1 MESSNL
7 SLHSLLKEEH
17 PPLLS
22 PTNILRNTNNLTRH
36 FQNSKFQERLKVQ
49 NKVAMFK
56 LKIISSV
63 CFTFMTIEFIFG
75 YIAGSLAIISDAT
88 HLLSDL
94 AGFLISLFSLI
105 VALKPADKNFT
116 FGYHRFEVLGALAS
130 ILIIWALT
138 VWLLLEA
145 VYRIKHP
152 NPIVGLIMVCIAA
165 GSLVFNI
172 IMNRILAYNPVV
184 NAMDEGMGAI
194 KQNKEKE
201 EEKELDNSNNINSEI
216 MMNLNN
222 NNKNDLK
229 EKLLDN
235 SDEENSDKFVN
246 LGMNEDDLEH
256 NLKADENPVIRAAY
270 IHILGD
276 MIQSTGVLLAALAIY
291 LFQDTHPGV
300 RILDPICTFCFAIVV
315 LCITF
320 PVSRDCIFVL
330 LESTPRDLDIESL
343 YAELSSI
350 KGVISVHDIHLWN
363 ISIGRPSIALH
374 IICENPGDTLKIAN
388 ETCKSYGIKHC
399 TIQTETKDCNCKHEE
414 DNDIH

>member
-1 MESSNL
+1 METSNL
-7 SLHSLLKEEH
+7 SLSNLLKEEH
-17 PPLLS
+17 SSLLS
-22 PTNILRNTNNLTRH
+22 PSSMIRPTNSLNKH

-49 NKVAMFK
+49 NQVAMFK

-75 YIAGSLAIISDAT
+75 YLAGSLAIISDAT

-138 VWLLLEA
+138 AWLLVEA

-165 GSLVFNI
+165 GSLLFNI
-172 IMNRILAYNPVV
+172 IMNRILAYNPVA

-194 KQNKEKE
+194 KQNKESE
-201 EEKELDNSNNINSEI
+201 SDNNNEVT
-216 MMNLNN
+216 MNLNN
-222 NNKNDLK
+222 NNNDMK
-229 EKLLDN
+229 EALLN
-235 SDEENSDKFVN
+235 SNDRENGNKDIN
-246 LGMNEDDLEH
+246 LGMNENDLEH
-256 NLKADENPVIRAAY
+256 NLKADDNPVIRAAY

-291 LFQDTHPGV
+291 FFQDTHPGI

-320 PVSRDCIFVL
+320 PVSRDCFYVL

-343 YAELSSI
+343 YNDLGSI
-350 KGVISVHDIHLWN
+350 NGVISVHDIHLWN

-374 IICENPGDTLKIAN
+374 IICENPGETLKIAT
-388 ETCKSYGIKHC
+388 ETCKNYGIKHC
-399 TIQTETKDCNCKHEE
+399 TIQTETKECNCQHEE

>member
-1 MESSNL
+1 METSNISRL
-7 SLHSLLKEEH
+7 VPEEQ

-22 PTNILRNTNNLTRH
+22 PSNILRPTNNLTRH
-36 FQNSKFQERLKVQ
+36 FQNSKFQERLKIQ
-49 NKVAMFK
+49 NQVAMFK
-56 LKIISSV
+56 LKVISSV

-75 YIAGSLAIISDAT
+75 YIAGSLAIMSDAT

-105 VALKPADKNFT
+105 VALKPANKNFT

-130 ILIIWALT
+130 ILIIWGLT
-138 VWLLLEA
+138 VWLLIAA

-152 NPIVGLIMVCIAA
+152 NPIVGIIMVCIAA

-184 NAMDEGMGAI
+184 NAMDEGMGSI
-194 KQNKEKE
+194 KETKKE
-201 EEKELDNSNNINSEI
+201 EEINSNEAVTMNILNNNDLNEGLLDNYNTAENSKDSNSNNN
-216 MMNLNN
+216 
-222 NNKNDLK
+222 
-229 EKLLDN
+229 
-235 SDEENSDKFVN
+235 
-246 LGMNEDDLEH
+246 GMNEGDLEH
-256 NLKADENPVIRAAY
+256 NLKADDNPVIRAAY

-276 MIQSTGVLLAALAIY
+276 MIQSSGVLLAALMIY

-320 PVSRDCIFVL
+320 PVSRDCFYVL

-343 YAELSSI
+343 YNDLSSI

-374 IICENPGDTLKIAN
+374 IICDNPDEILKVATQ
-388 ETCKSYGIKHC
+388 TCKNYGIKHC
-399 TIQTETKDCNCKHEE
+399 TIQTETVECNCQHEE

>member
-1 MESSNL
+1 METSNL
-7 SLHSLLKEEH
+7 SLSNLLKEEH
-17 PPLLS
+17 SSLLS
-22 PTNILRNTNNLTRH
+22 PSSMIRPTNSLNKH

-49 NKVAMFK
+49 NQVAMFK

-75 YIAGSLAIISDAT
+75 YLAGSLAIISDAT

-94 AGFLISLFSLI
+94 VGFLISLFSLI

-138 VWLLLEA
+138 AWLLVEA

-165 GSLVFNI
+165 GSLLFNI
-172 IMNRILAYNPVV
+172 IMNRILAYNPVA

-194 KQNKEKE
+194 KQNKESE
-201 EEKELDNSNNINSEI
+201 SDNNNEVT
-216 MMNLNN
+216 MNLNN
-222 NNKNDLK
+222 NNNDMK
-229 EKLLDN
+229 EALLN
-235 SDEENSDKFVN
+235 SNDRENGNKDIN
-246 LGMNEDDLEH
+246 LGMNENDLEH
-256 NLKADENPVIRAAY
+256 NLKADDNPVIRAAY

-291 LFQDTHPGV
+291 FFQDTHPGI

-320 PVSRDCIFVL
+320 PVSRDCFYVL

-343 YAELSSI
+343 YNDLGSI
-350 KGVISVHDIHLWN
+350 NGVISVHDIHLWN

-374 IICENPGDTLKIAN
+374 IICENPGETLKIAT
-388 ETCKSYGIKHC
+388 ETCKNYGIKHC
-399 TIQTETKDCNCKHEE
+399 TIQTETKECNCQHEE

>member
-1 MESSNL
+1 METTNISSLIPGENP
-7 SLHSLLKEEH
+7 S
-17 PPLLS
+17 LLS
-22 PTNILRNTNNLTRH
+22 PSSILRPVNDLTKH

-63 CFTFMTIEFIFG
+63 CCTFMIIEFIFG
-75 YIAGSLAIISDAT
+75 YLAGSLAIMSDAT

-105 VALKPADKNFT
+105 VALKPANKDFT

-138 VWLLLEA
+138 VWLLIAA

-184 NAMDEGMGAI
+184 NSMDEGMGAI
-194 KQNKEKE
+194 KTVKKEQE
-201 EEKELDNSNNINSEI
+201 NNNINNINEPITLNIS
-216 MMNLNN
+216 NN
-222 NNKNDLK
+222 NDMK
-229 EKLLDN
+229 EALLDN
-235 SDEENSDKFVN
+235 YNTNE
-246 LGMNEDDLEH
+246 MNANDLEH
-256 NLKADENPVIRAAY
+256 NLKADDNPVIRAAY

-276 MIQSTGVLLAALAIY
+276 MIQSAGVLLAALMIY

-320 PVSRDCIFVL
+320 PVSRDCLFVL
-330 LESTPRDLDIESL
+330 LESTPRDLDIDSL
-343 YAELSSI
+343 YNDLSDI

-374 IICENPGDTLKIAN
+374 IICDNPDDILKKA
-388 ETCKSYGIKHC
+388 TQKCQDYGIKHC
-399 TIQTETKDCNCKHEE
+399 TIQTETVECNCQHEE

>member
-1 MESSNL
+1 METSNISRL
-7 SLHSLLKEEH
+7 VPEEH

-22 PTNILRNTNNLTRH
+22 PSNILQPTNDLTRH
-36 FQNSKFQERLKVQ
+36 FQNSKFQERLKIQ
-49 NKVAMFK
+49 NQVAMFK
-56 LKIISSV
+56 LKVISSV
-63 CFTFMTIEFIFG
+63 CCTFMTIEFIFG
-75 YIAGSLAIISDAT
+75 YIAGSLAIMSDAT

-105 VALKPADKNFT
+105 VALKPANKNFT

-130 ILIIWALT
+130 ILIIWGLT
-138 VWLLLEA
+138 VWLLIAA

-152 NPIVGLIMVCIAA
+152 NPIVGIIMVCIAA

-184 NAMDEGMGAI
+184 NAMDDGLGAI
-194 KQNKEKE
+194 KETKKE
-201 EEKELDNSNNINSEI
+201 EESNSNEAVTMNI
-216 MMNLNN
+216 LNN
-222 NNKNDLK
+222 NDMN
-229 EKLLDN
+229 EGLLDN
-235 SDEENSDKFVN
+235 YNTAENSKDSN
-246 LGMNEDDLEH
+246 NNNGMNEGDLEH
-256 NLKADENPVIRAAY
+256 NLKADDNPVIRAAY

-276 MIQSTGVLLAALAIY
+276 MIQSSGVLLAALMIY

-320 PVSRDCIFVL
+320 PVSRDCFYVL

-343 YAELSSI
+343 YNDLSSI

-374 IICENPGDTLKIAN
+374 IICDNPDEILKTATQ
-388 ETCKSYGIKHC
+388 TCKDYGIKHC
-399 TIQTETKDCNCKHEE
+399 TIQTETKECNCQHEE

>member
-1 MESSNL
+1 METSSI
-7 SLHSLLKEEH
+7 SLNSLLKENH

-22 PTNILRNTNNLTRH
+22 PANILSPTNDLTRH

-49 NKVAMFK
+49 NQVAMFK

-94 AGFLISLFSLI
+94 AGFLISLFSLV
-105 VALKPADKNFT
+105 VALKPADKDFT

-138 VWLLLEA
+138 VWLLIEA

-152 NPIVGLIMVCIAA
+152 NPIVGFIMVCIAA

-194 KQNKEKE
+194 KINK
-201 EEKELDNSNNINSEI
+201 DNEIDNNNNNIDNEVT
-216 MMNLNN
+216 MNLNN
-222 NNKNDLK
+222 NKNDMKEALLDNNDLK
-229 EKLLDN
+229 KGNRAADL
-235 SDEENSDKFVN
+235 V
-246 LGMNEDDLEH
+246 MNESDLEH
-256 NLKADENPVIRAAY
+256 NLKADDNPVIRAAY

-320 PVSRDCIFVL
+320 PVSKDCIFVL

-343 YAELSSI
+343 YSDLSSL

-374 IICENPGDTLKIAN
+374 IICENPGETIKIAT

-399 TIQTETKDCNCKHEE
+399 TIQTETKEYNCQHEE

>member
-1 MESSNL
+1 
-7 SLHSLLKEEH
+7 
-17 PPLLS
+17 
-22 PTNILRNTNNLTRH
+22 
-36 FQNSKFQERLKVQ
+36 
-49 NKVAMFK
+49 
-56 LKIISSV
+56 
-63 CFTFMTIEFIFG
+63 MTIEFIFG

-138 VWLLLEA
+138 VWLLIEA

-184 NAMDEGMGAI
+184 NAMDEGMGEI
-194 KQNKEKE
+194 KQVKNKE
-201 EEKELDNSNNINSEI
+201 EEKNNGEI
-216 MMNLNN
+216 SMNLNN
-222 NNKNDLK
+222 NNMNEALLINYKK
-229 EKLLDN
+229 EN
-235 SDEENSDKFVN
+235 EENNDNNNN
-246 LGMNEDDLEH
+246 LGMNDEDLEH
-256 NLKADENPVIRAAY
+256 NLKADDNPVIRAAY

-320 PVSRDCIFVL
+320 PVSRDCFFVL

-343 YAELSSI
+343 YNDLGSI

-374 IICENPGDTLKIAN
+374 IICEDPKETLKMAN
-388 ETCKSYGIKHC
+388 QTCKNYGIKHC
-399 TIQTETKDCNCKHEE
+399 TIQTETKECNCQHEE

>member
-1 MESSNL
+1 MDTSNI
-7 SLHSLLKEEH
+7 SITHIITDDNPS
-17 PPLLS
+17 LLS
-22 PTNILRNTNNLTRH
+22 PTNILRPLNNLSRH

-49 NKVAMFK
+49 NQVAMFK

-63 CFTFMTIEFIFG
+63 CFTFMMIEFIFG

-138 VWLLLEA
+138 VWLLVEA

-184 NAMDEGMGAI
+184 NAMDEGLGAI

-201 EEKELDNSNNINSEI
+201 DENKNNNEVT
-216 MMNLNN
+216 MNLNN
-222 NNKNDLK
+222 NNMS
-229 EKLLDN
+229 EGLLVN
-235 SDEENSDKFVN
+235 YKEENAENNNKNN
-246 LGMNEDDLEH
+246 LGMNDEDLEH
-256 NLKADENPVIRAAY
+256 NLKADDNPVIRAAY

-276 MIQSTGVLLAALAIY
+276 MIQSTGVLLAAICIY

-320 PVSRDCIFVL
+320 PVSRDCFFVL
-330 LESTPRDLDIESL
+330 LESTPRDLDIEAL
-343 YAELSSI
+343 YNDLGEI

-374 IICENPGDTLKIAN
+374 IICENPRETLKTATQ
-388 ETCKSYGIKHC
+388 TCKDYGIKHC
-399 TIQTETKDCNCKHEE
+399 TIQTETKECNCQHEE

>member
-1 MESSNL
+1 METSNISRL
-7 SLHSLLKEEH
+7 VPEEH

-22 PTNILRNTNNLTRH
+22 PSNILQPTNNLTRH

-75 YIAGSLAIISDAT
+75 YLAGSLAIISDAT

-138 VWLLLEA
+138 VWLLIAA

-152 NPIVGLIMVCIAA
+152 NPIVGFIMVCIAA

-184 NAMDEGMGAI
+184 NSMDEGMGAI
-194 KQNKEKE
+194 KAVNIKE
-201 EEKELDNSNNINSEI
+201 ENNDIINNNEEVIMNLTKKNDMNELLLDITTDENSNEKKGSNS
-216 MMNLNN
+216 
-222 NNKNDLK
+222 
-229 EKLLDN
+229 
-235 SDEENSDKFVN
+235 
-246 LGMNEDDLEH
+246 LGMNASDLEH
-256 NLKADENPVIRAAY
+256 NLKADDNPVIRAAY

-276 MIQSTGVLLAALAIY
+276 MIQSTGVLLAALVIY
-291 LFQDTHPGV
+291 FFQDTHPGV
-300 RILDPICTFCFAIVV
+300 RILDPICTFGFAIVV

-320 PVSRDCIFVL
+320 PVSRDCFYVL

-343 YAELSSI
+343 YNDLNSI

-374 IICENPGDTLKIAN
+374 IICDNPNEILKIATQ
-388 ETCKSYGIKHC
+388 TCKNYGIKHC
-399 TIQTETKDCNCKHEE
+399 TIQTETLSNNCQHEE

>member
-1 MESSNL
+1 METTNISSLIPGENP
-7 SLHSLLKEEH
+7 S
-17 PPLLS
+17 LLS
-22 PTNILRNTNNLTRH
+22 PSSILRPVNNLTKH

-63 CFTFMTIEFIFG
+63 CCTFMIIEFIFG
-75 YIAGSLAIISDAT
+75 YLAGSLAIMSDAT

-105 VALKPADKNFT
+105 VALKPANKDFT

-138 VWLLLEA
+138 VWLLIAA

-184 NAMDEGMGAI
+184 NSMDEGMGAI
-194 KQNKEKE
+194 KTVKKEQE
-201 EEKELDNSNNINSEI
+201 NNNINNINEPITLNIS
-216 MMNLNN
+216 NN
-222 NNKNDLK
+222 NDMK
-229 EKLLDN
+229 EALLDN
-235 SDEENSDKFVN
+235 YNTND
-246 LGMNEDDLEH
+246 MNANDLEH
-256 NLKADENPVIRAAY
+256 NLKADDNPVIRAAY

-276 MIQSTGVLLAALAIY
+276 MIQSAGVLLAALMIY

-320 PVSRDCIFVL
+320 PVSRDCLFVL
-330 LESTPRDLDIESL
+330 LESTPRDLDIDSL
-343 YAELSSI
+343 YNDLSDI

-374 IICENPGDTLKIAN
+374 IICDNPDVILKKA
-388 ETCKSYGIKHC
+388 TQKCQDYGIKHC
-399 TIQTETKDCNCKHEE
+399 TIQTETVECNCQHEE

>member
-1 MESSNL
+1 METTNISSLIPGENP
-7 SLHSLLKEEH
+7 S
-17 PPLLS
+17 LLS
-22 PTNILRNTNNLTRH
+22 PSSILRPVNNLTKH

-63 CFTFMTIEFIFG
+63 CCTFMIIEFIFG
-75 YIAGSLAIISDAT
+75 YLAGSLAIMSDAT

-105 VALKPADKNFT
+105 VALKPANKDFT

-138 VWLLLEA
+138 VWLLIAA

-184 NAMDEGMGAI
+184 NSMDEGMGAI
-194 KQNKEKE
+194 KTVKKEQE
-201 EEKELDNSNNINSEI
+201 NNNINNINEPITLNIS
-216 MMNLNN
+216 NN
-222 NNKNDLK
+222 NDMK
-229 EKLLDN
+229 EALLDN
-235 SDEENSDKFVN
+235 YNTNE
-246 LGMNEDDLEH
+246 MNANDLEH
-256 NLKADENPVIRAAY
+256 NLKADDNPVIRAAY

-276 MIQSTGVLLAALAIY
+276 MIQSTGVLLAALMIY

-320 PVSRDCIFVL
+320 PVSRDCFFVL

-343 YAELSSI
+343 YNDLGSI

-374 IICENPGDTLKIAN
+374 IICEDPKETLKMAN
-388 ETCKSYGIKHC
+388 QTCKNYGIKHC
-399 TIQTETKDCNCKHEE
+399 TIQTETKECNCQHEE

>member
-1 MESSNL
+1 METTNISSLIPGENP
-7 SLHSLLKEEH
+7 S
-17 PPLLS
+17 LLS
-22 PTNILRNTNNLTRH
+22 PSSILRPVNNLTKH

-63 CFTFMTIEFIFG
+63 CCTFMIIEFIFG
-75 YIAGSLAIISDAT
+75 YLAGSLAIMSDAT

-105 VALKPADKNFT
+105 VALKPANKDFT

-138 VWLLLEA
+138 VWLLIAA

-152 NPIVGLIMVCIAA
+152 NPIVGLIMVCIAG

-184 NAMDEGMGAI
+184 NSMDEGMGAI
-194 KQNKEKE
+194 KTVKKEQE
-201 EEKELDNSNNINSEI
+201 NNNINNINEPITLNIS
-216 MMNLNN
+216 NN
-222 NNKNDLK
+222 NDMK
-229 EKLLDN
+229 EALLDN
-235 SDEENSDKFVN
+235 YNTND
-246 LGMNEDDLEH
+246 MNANDLEH
-256 NLKADENPVIRAAY
+256 NLKADDNPVIRAAY

-276 MIQSTGVLLAALAIY
+276 MIQSTGVLLAALMIY

-320 PVSRDCIFVL
+320 PVSRDCLFVL
-330 LESTPRDLDIESL
+330 LESTPRDLDIDSL
-343 YAELSSI
+343 YNDLSDI

-374 IICENPGDTLKIAN
+374 IICDNPDDILKKA
-388 ETCKSYGIKHC
+388 TQKCQDYGIKHC
-399 TIQTETKDCNCKHEE
+399 TIQTETVECNCQHEE

>member
-1 MESSNL
+1 METTNISSLIPGENP
-7 SLHSLLKEEH
+7 S
-17 PPLLS
+17 LLS
-22 PTNILRNTNNLTRH
+22 PSSILRPVNNLTKH

-63 CFTFMTIEFIFG
+63 CCTFMIIEFIFG
-75 YIAGSLAIISDAT
+75 YLAGSLAIMSDAT

-105 VALKPADKNFT
+105 VALKPANKDFT

-138 VWLLLEA
+138 VWLLIAA

-184 NAMDEGMGAI
+184 NSMDEGMGAI
-194 KQNKEKE
+194 KTVKKEQE
-201 EEKELDNSNNINSEI
+201 NNNINNINEPITLNIS
-216 MMNLNN
+216 NN
-222 NNKNDLK
+222 NDMK
-229 EKLLDN
+229 EALLDN
-235 SDEENSDKFVN
+235 YNTNK
-246 LGMNEDDLEH
+246 MNANDLEH
-256 NLKADENPVIRAAY
+256 NLKADDNPVIRAAY

-276 MIQSTGVLLAALAIY
+276 MIQSAGVLLAALMIY

-320 PVSRDCIFVL
+320 PVSRDCLFVL
-330 LESTPRDLDIESL
+330 LESTPRDLDIDSL
-343 YAELSSI
+343 YNDLSDI

-374 IICENPGDTLKIAN
+374 IICDNPDDILKKA
-388 ETCKSYGIKHC
+388 TQKCQDYGIKHC
-399 TIQTETKDCNCKHEE
+399 TIQTETVECNCQHEE

>member
-1 MESSNL
+1 METTNISSLIPGENP
-7 SLHSLLKEEH
+7 S
-17 PPLLS
+17 LLS
-22 PTNILRNTNNLTRH
+22 PSSILRPVNNLTKH

-63 CFTFMTIEFIFG
+63 CCTFMIIEFIFG
-75 YIAGSLAIISDAT
+75 YLAGSLAIMSDAT

-105 VALKPADKNFT
+105 VALKPANKDFT

-138 VWLLLEA
+138 VWLLIAA

-184 NAMDEGMGAI
+184 NSMDEGMGAI
-194 KQNKEKE
+194 KTVKKEQE
-201 EEKELDNSNNINSEI
+201 NNNINNIKEPITLNIS
-216 MMNLNN
+216 NN
-222 NNKNDLK
+222 NDMK
-229 EKLLDN
+229 EALLDN
-235 SDEENSDKFVN
+235 YNTNE
-246 LGMNEDDLEH
+246 MNANDLEH
-256 NLKADENPVIRAAY
+256 NLKADDNPVIRAAY

-276 MIQSTGVLLAALAIY
+276 MIQSAGVLLAALMIY

-320 PVSRDCIFVL
+320 PVSRDCLFVL
-330 LESTPRDLDIESL
+330 LESTPRDLDIDSL
-343 YAELSSI
+343 YNDLSDI

-374 IICENPGDTLKIAN
+374 IICNNPDDTLKKA
-388 ETCKSYGIKHC
+388 TQKCQDYGIKHC
-399 TIQTETKDCNCKHEE
+399 TIQTETVECNCQHEE

>member
-1 MESSNL
+1 METSNISRL
-7 SLHSLLKEEH
+7 VPEEH

-22 PTNILRNTNNLTRH
+22 PSNILRPTNNLTRH

-75 YIAGSLAIISDAT
+75 YLAGSLAIMSDAT

-138 VWLLLEA
+138 VWLLIAA

-152 NPIVGLIMVCIAA
+152 NPIVGFIMVCIAA

-184 NAMDEGMGAI
+184 NSMDEGMGAI
-194 KQNKEKE
+194 KAVNIKE
-201 EEKELDNSNNINSEI
+201 ENNDII
-216 MMNLNN
+216 NN
-222 NNKNDLK
+222 NNEEVIMNLTKKNDMNEL
-229 EKLLDN
+229 LLDIN
-235 SDEENSDKFVN
+235 TDENSNEKKGSN
-246 LGMNEDDLEH
+246 SLGMNASDLEH
-256 NLKADENPVIRAAY
+256 NLKADDNPVIRAAY

-276 MIQSTGVLLAALAIY
+276 MIQSTGVLLAALVIY
-291 LFQDTHPGV
+291 FFQDTHPGV

-320 PVSRDCIFVL
+320 PVSRDCFYVL

-343 YAELSSI
+343 YNDLNSI

-374 IICENPGDTLKIAN
+374 IICDNPNEILKIATQ
-388 ETCKSYGIKHC
+388 TCKNYGIKHC
-399 TIQTETKDCNCKHEE
+399 TIQTETLANNCQHEE
-414 DNDIH
+414 ENDIH

>member
-1 MESSNL
+1 METSNIYRL
-7 SLHSLLKEEH
+7 VPEGH

-22 PTNILRNTNNLTRH
+22 PSNILQPTNDLTRH

-75 YIAGSLAIISDAT
+75 YLAGSLAIMSDAT

-138 VWLLLEA
+138 VWLLIAA

-152 NPIVGLIMVCIAA
+152 NPIVGFIMVCIAA

-184 NAMDEGMGAI
+184 NSMDEGMGAI
-194 KQNKEKE
+194 KAVNIKE
-201 EEKELDNSNNINSEI
+201 ENNDII
-216 MMNLNN
+216 NN
-222 NNKNDLK
+222 NNEEVIMNLTKKNDMNEL
-229 EKLLDN
+229 LLDIN
-235 SDEENSDKFVN
+235 TDENSNEKKGSN
-246 LGMNEDDLEH
+246 SLGMNASDLEH
-256 NLKADENPVIRAAY
+256 NLKADDNPVIRAAY

-276 MIQSTGVLLAALAIY
+276 MIQSTGVLLAALVIY
-291 LFQDTHPGV
+291 FFQDTHPGV
-300 RILDPICTFCFAIVV
+300 RILDPICTFGFAIVV

-320 PVSRDCIFVL
+320 PVSRDCFYVL

-343 YAELSSI
+343 YNDLNSI

-374 IICENPGDTLKIAN
+374 IICDNPNEILKIATQ
-388 ETCKSYGIKHC
+388 TCKNYGIKHC
-399 TIQTETKDCNCKHEE
+399 TIQTETLANNCQHEE
-414 DNDIH
+414 ENDIH

>member
-1 MESSNL
+1 METTNISSLIPGENP
-7 SLHSLLKEEH
+7 S
-17 PPLLS
+17 LLS
-22 PTNILRNTNNLTRH
+22 PSSILRPVNDLTKH

-63 CFTFMTIEFIFG
+63 CCTFMIIEFIFG
-75 YIAGSLAIISDAT
+75 YLAGSLAIMSDAT

-105 VALKPADKNFT
+105 VALKPANKDFT

-138 VWLLLEA
+138 IWLLIAA

-152 NPIVGLIMVCIAA
+152 NPIVGLIMICIAA

-184 NAMDEGMGAI
+184 NSMDEGMGAI
-194 KQNKEKE
+194 KTVKKEQE
-201 EEKELDNSNNINSEI
+201 NNNINNINEPITLNIS
-216 MMNLNN
+216 NN
-222 NNKNDLK
+222 NDMK
-229 EKLLDN
+229 EALLDN
-235 SDEENSDKFVN
+235 YNTNE
-246 LGMNEDDLEH
+246 MNANDLEH
-256 NLKADENPVIRAAY
+256 NLKADDNPVIRAAY

-276 MIQSTGVLLAALAIY
+276 MIQSTGVLLAALMIY

-320 PVSRDCIFVL
+320 PVSRDCLFVL
-330 LESTPRDLDIESL
+330 LESTPRDLDIDSL
-343 YAELSSI
+343 YNDLSDI

-374 IICENPGDTLKIAN
+374 IICDNPDDILKKA
-388 ETCKSYGIKHC
+388 TQKCQDYGIKHC
-399 TIQTETKDCNCKHEE
+399 TIQTETIESNCQHEE